1 MQVGAMTRA
10 EAEDIVNNILFG
22 TDTDT
27 GRELAAR
34 LIEEMGTAALTDR
47 AVIRLAELHQVK
59 EMMLIREAERRH
71 RGY

>member
-1 MQVGAMTRA
+1 MTRA

-22 TDTDT
+22 TDNDT

-34 LIEEMGTAALTDR
+34 LIEEMGTKALTDR
-47 AVIRLAELHQVK
+47 AVIRLAQLHQQHEWV
-59 EMMLIREAERRH
+59 LIRESERRH